1 MFSFMVMVVFAAIL
15 NTSDDAY
22 VGTYEISIP
31 RICIFYGIQ
40 AHGLFYASA
49 HNAALLTQLTPV
61 NYFLRWV

>member
-31 RICIFYGIQ
+31 RICTFYGIQ
-40 AHGLFYASA
+40 VKHMD
-49 HNAALLTQLTPV
+49 
-61 NYFLRWV
+61 YFMLQHTMQHY